1 MFLLRLFRAAG
12 ATGHVFFL
20 KNGRTVDRGLAFSGL
35 IGPKTTVAVVPT
47 TPQIVNFAIEA
58 QTVDNQ
64 RVTVYGSLT
73 VTFNPS
79 VAVSKFDFTVDTKQG
94 GYLGNWEKVLAA
106 KVTERVLREVL
117 NKLAKLDVEGAI
129 RAQQDV
135 ESAVTLALG
144 ATIFAADGITVS
156 SCSIPKIE
164 PTDDE
169 VAESIGVSERQLMLT
184 NADAALHTR
193 RMKAVENDRA
203 VKQFEVDTKIE
214 LEKKQG
220 ALLEEQAKNKLAE
233 ATTDAAATKTRLA
246 PLENIEGG
254 KLLGIAVMEA
264 ARGGRLGNLAITTE
278 LLAAVSQK

>member
-1 MFLLRLFRAAG
+1 MFIVRLFGSAG

-20 KNGRTVDRGLAFSGL
+20 KNGRTKDRGLAFSGY

-58 QTVDNQ
+58 ETVDKQ
-64 RVTVYGSLT
+64 HVTVYGSLT
-73 VTFNPS
+73 TIFNPS

-117 NKLAKLDVEGAI
+117 KKLAGMTVENAI
-129 RAQQDV
+129 RAQQDI
-135 ESAVTLALG
+135 ESAVTAALDEKV
-144 ATIFAADGITVS
+144 FAADGITIT

-169 VAESIGVSERQLMLT
+169 VAEAIGVSERQVMLT

-203 VKQFEVDTKIE
+203 IKQFEADTKLE

-220 ALLEEQAKNKLAE
+220 ELLVEQAKNKTAE
-233 ATTDAAATKTRLA
+233 ATTDAEATKIRLV
-246 PLENIEGG
+246 PLQDIPGG

-278 LLAAVSQK
+278 LLAAVGQK